1 MLDGAMTN
9 GLEERSYPE
18 ESTAIREVPPPLPAV
33 TTPELDVDAWF
44 AQRDH
49 MIESLLA
56 RRTSLLEE
64 VEETVQRLRQEV
76 TETERRLQL
85 LGADVEPAY
94 APPAVEKPS
103 SRPIRRSDVK
113 PRARAKTKEAAGPLD
128 STGRVATVLAAMSKL
143 PEKAADIGIRA
154 GVSYNSAWRALNLAL
169 KHGQVK
175 RVGKQGKD
183 VRWALA

>member
-18 ESTAIREVPPPLPAV
+18 ESTAIREVPPPLPAA

-56 RRTSLLEE
+56 RRASLLEE

-94 APPAVEKPS
+94 APATEKPS
-103 SRPIRRSDVK
+103 SRPIRRSDIK
-113 PRARAKTKEAAGPLD
+113 PRTRVKAKEAAPID
-128 STGRVATVLAAMSKL
+128 TTGRVATVLAAMSKQ